1 MKEGKKE
8 RKEEKKGER
17 KKEKRK
23 EGKKEGKKQRKE
35 GKRKE
40 GRKEKEYGR
49 LIRYTLLTNLSYSDA
64 YKRRRTGRD
73 SCTCYC

>member
-8 RKEEKKGER
+8 REKRGKKGR
-17 KKEKRK
+17 KKKRK
-23 EGKKEGKKQRKE
+23 EEGRKEGRKETKE

>member
-8 RKEEKKGER
+8 REKRGKKGR
-17 KKEKRK
+17 KKKRK
-23 EGKKEGKKQRKE
+23 EEGRKEGRKETKE

-73 SCTCYC
+73 SCTCCC